1 MVSNQGSLTKS
12 QLKDKVRAIVLL
24 QGNDFIKELLRQN
37 DIKIGTTK
45 SDFAKNIGDAIDAE
59 TLTQAKIEAWL
70 DEIEGWGNQHIYLFA
85 APETI
90 ASAVGG
96 IFASSVHAKL
106 VGAGQ
111 SYNFPADLELSSIML
126 DGLSLSL
133 AWHLGKE
140 GWDRAKAKDFSQDE
154 GLEKYRF
161 EAYRRRVDRSVVRF
175 EWRFADPHCAIL
187 IHRNKD
193 IDHALAMS
201 VVWSLLQSL
210 AIVAAPCAPL
220 TLTQA
225 VKSASKEKGAKSTR
239 LEADG
244 GFVDLVSTLEE
255 GGIDK
260 VAAVRHA
267 RNAMNDDEFARAQG
281 IFALGEAE
289 KLAQTMSVQV
299 YGSEGRIRLWAQCKR
314 DDVHAVIAYLMKHN
328 QAAAS
333 A

>member
-1 MVSNQGSLTKS
+1 VSNQGSLTKS